1 MTRPRVVVA
10 VDVGGTKIAAA
21 AVDHEG
27 RCGLVLTRPTPS
39 RQGPSAVLAAI
50 TEAVREVSGNDAEV
64 AVAAV
69 TIGTAGVIDEATG
82 AVISASDTITG
93 WAGTRIAEELSATL
107 SLPVVVDNDARA
119 HAVGEAWLGAGRGAG
134 SVLML
139 AIGTG
144 IGGAVVLDGRPL
156 RGAHH
161 VAGEVGHIPARGA
174 EHLTCSCGRRGHL
187 EAMSSGPGLLRHY
200 LFLGGDAAMPDTRH
214 LLDLARAGDALALRA
229 VRESAVVLGATLAGL
244 VMLVDPD
251 VVVLGG
257 GLVDAG
263 DVWWEPMET
272 ALRAE
277 LIEVVA
283 DVPVRPAELGGSAAL
298 VGAARLAWTK
308 LDQAGP
314 VVTERT

>member
-1 MTRPRVVVA
+1 MTRSAVVVA

-27 RCGLVLTRPTPS
+27 RCGLVSTRPTPS
-39 RQGPSAVLAAI
+39 TQGPAAVLGAI
-50 TEAVREVSGNDAEV
+50 TDAVREVSDNHAD
-64 AVAAV
+64 VAAV
-69 TIGTAGVIDEATG
+69 AIGTAGVIDEATG
-82 AVISASDTITG
+82 TALSATDTITD

-107 SLPVVVDNDARA
+107 SLPVIVDNDART
-119 HAVGEAWLGAGRGAG
+119 HAVGEVWLGAGRGAG

-161 VAGEVGHIPARGA
+161 VAGEVGHVPARGA
-174 EHLTCSCGRRGHL
+174 EHLTCPCGRRGHL

-200 LFLGGDAAMPDTRH
+200 LSLGGDAQMPDTRH
-214 LLDLARAGDALALRA
+214 LLDRARAGDALAVRA
-229 VRESAVVLGATLAGL
+229 VRESAAVLGTSLAGL
-244 VMLVDPD
+244 VMLMDPD

-263 DVWWEPMET
+263 DVWWEPMEA

-283 DVPVRPAELGGSAAL
+283 DVPVRAAELGGSAAL
-298 VGAARLAWTK
+298 VGAARLAWNW
-308 LDQAGP
+308 LDRVDPA
-314 VVTERT
+314 VTERT

>member
-1 MTRPRVVVA
+1 MTRPGVVVA

-21 AVDHEG
+21 AVDHDG
-27 RCGLVLTRPTPS
+27 RCGVVSTRPTPS
-39 RQGPSAVLAAI
+39 TQGPAAVLGAI
-50 TEAVREVSGNDAEV
+50 VDAVRGVSVNHAEV
-64 AVAAV
+64 AAVA
-69 TIGTAGVIDEATG
+69 IGTAGVIEEATG
-82 AVISASDTITG
+82 TVLSASDTITG

-119 HAVGEAWLGAGRGAG
+119 HAVGEVWLGAGRGAD

-161 VAGEVGHIPARGA
+161 VAGEVGHVPARGA
-174 EHLTCSCGRRGHL
+174 EHLTCACGRRGHL

-200 LFLGGDAAMPDTRH
+200 LSLGGDVEMPDTRQ
-214 LLDLARAGDALALRA
+214 LLDLARTGDALALRA
-229 VRESAVVLGATLAGL
+229 VRESAAVLGASVAGL
-244 VMLVDPD
+244 VMLMDPG

-263 DVWWEPMET
+263 DVWWEPME
-272 ALRAE
+272 ASLRAK
-277 LIEVVA
+277 LIDVVA

-298 VGAARLAWTK
+298 VGAARLAWTS

-314 VVTERT
+314 AMTERT

>member
-1 MTRPRVVVA
+1 MTRSAVVVA

-27 RCGLVLTRPTPS
+27 RCGLVSTRPTPS
-39 RQGPSAVLAAI
+39 TQGPAAVLGAI
-50 TEAVREVSGNDAEV
+50 TDAVREVSENHAEV
-64 AVAAV
+64 AAVA
-69 TIGTAGVIDEATG
+69 IGTAGVIDEATG
-82 AVISASDTITG
+82 TVLSASDTIID

-107 SLPVVVDNDARA
+107 CLPVVVDNDARA
-119 HAVGEAWLGAGRGAG
+119 HAVGEVWLGAGRGAG

-144 IGGAVVLDGRPL
+144 IGGAAVLDGRPL

-174 EHLTCSCGRRGHL
+174 EHLICTCGRRGHL

-200 LFLGGDAAMPDTRH
+200 LSLGGDAEMPDTRH

-229 VRESAVVLGATLAGL
+229 VRESAAVLGAALAGL
-244 VMLVDPD
+244 AMLIDPD

-263 DVWWEPMET
+263 DLWWEPMEA

-277 LIEVVA
+277 LIEGVA

-298 VGAARLAWTK
+298 VGRRPMAWTGWTTP
-308 LDQAGP
+308 GP
-314 VVTERT
+314 AVTERM